1 MSKQTTV
8 ILIIVISTI
17 VLAAGIF
24 LLFFTAPP
32 IQNENPQSQFSPF
45 GNYTGSSSTTAPT
58 SDTANTN
65 ADNQVITGYINN
77 PSSPLIK
84 ISANPIAG
92 AQVFD
97 RKVSTTTTS
106 IVRYIERA
114 TGHVTEYDKKANIL
128 TTTSNTTI
136 PSIYQAT
143 WTGNTVLAQFLNQNK
158 NAVRTFVATLP
169 TKATSTTQLTGRYLA
184 DDIYTFAVSPKG
196 DRVFTIPKGETAVG
210 SILSMDGTKRTSI
223 LNFPFNEWN
232 TQWPNETTITLTSKP
247 SFSSLGY
254 MYSLTT
260 AGFMKKIIG
269 NIAGLTTLTN
279 PTLTYTIYSSS
290 NDGGLSTAI
299 YDLTKNTSLAFAQ
312 SPTLAEKCVW
322 SKLFKTIAYCAIPTT
337 IPIGNYPDAWYQGN
351 VSFVDNI
358 YKVDMNLQ
366 SVNLLYRLPTDQSI
380 DAINLFLDTKEENL
394 YFTNKYNYHLWGL
407 SIKGL

>member
-1 MSKQTTV
+1 
-8 ILIIVISTI
+8 
-17 VLAAGIF
+17 
-24 LLFFTAPP
+24 
-32 IQNENPQSQFSPF
+32 
-45 GNYTGSSSTTAPT
+45 
-58 SDTANTN
+58 
-65 ADNQVITGYINN
+65 VITGYINN